1 MQLSLKKKSLEGKKA
16 TKAKEEPKAEP
27 VVQEASAVEEEEE
40 EIHTQEIKI
49 GDNTYLI
56 DSDNNLYS
64 VENHDQVGTFNADTN
79 EVVLV

>member
-1 MQLSLKKKSLEGKKA
+1 M
-16 TKAKEEPKAEP
+16 
-27 VVQEASAVEEEEE
+27 EEEEE

-64 VENHDQVGTFNADTN
+64 IETHDQVGTFNADTN